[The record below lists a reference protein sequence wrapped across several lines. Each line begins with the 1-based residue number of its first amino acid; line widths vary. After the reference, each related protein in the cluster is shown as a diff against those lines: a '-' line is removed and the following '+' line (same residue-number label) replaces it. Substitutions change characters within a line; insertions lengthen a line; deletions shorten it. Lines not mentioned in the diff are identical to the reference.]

1 MPALAAEV
9 WKESAVVDSY
19 LSRRRAIPL
28 VREQIGL
35 MLDLLAAEGEFG
47 GRFLDLGC
55 GDGVLGAAVLARF
68 PASRGVL
75 LDFSEPMLAQA
86 EVQLREFGDRVSCV
100 CADYSSSRWLA
111 QVAASAPF
119 AAVVSGYSIHH
130 QPDERKRSLYAEL
143 FGTLQPGGWFINV
156 EHVAPAAAVTTR
168 LFDTHFIDQAYAA
181 AQQAGS
187 GRTRAEIAEEFHRRP
202 DKAANI
208 LAPVGAQCDW
218 LRETGFVEVDCFF
231 KVHELA
237 VFGGRRPFPSA
248 N

>member
-1 MPALAAEV
+1 M
-9 WKESAVVDSY
+9 VDGY

-35 MLDLLAAEGEFG
+35 MLDLLGAEREFDG
-47 GRFLDLGC
+47 PFLDLGC

-86 EVQLREFGDRVSCV
+86 EVQLREFDGRVSGV
-100 CADYSSSRWLA
+100 HADYSDPRWLE
-111 QVAASAPF
+111 QVAAFAPF
-119 AAVVSGYSIHH
+119 GAVVSGYSIHH
-130 QPDERKRSLYAEL
+130 QPDARKRSLYAEL
-143 FGTLQPGGWFINV
+143 FGLLRPGGWFINL

-168 LFDTHFIDQAYAA
+168 LFDTHFIDQAYADER
-181 AQQAGS
+181 QAGS
-187 GRTRAEIAEEFHRRP
+187 GRARTEIAEEYHRRP

-208 LAPVGAQCDW
+208 LAPVGVQCDW
-218 LRETGFVEVDCFF
+218 LREAGFVEVDCFF
-231 KVHELA
+231 KSHELA
-237 VFGGRRPFPSA
+237 VFGGRRPAPPA